1 MRTVIVQY
9 KVKPGREAE
18 NEELVKAVYAELAEA
33 QPEGLRYATFVGPD
47 GVSFTHIAE
56 HDEGPAKLTDRAAF
70 RRFVAELRDRCDE
83 PPVTTELRQI
93 GSYRLFS
100 EAGEAS
106 LTS

>member
-18 NEELVKAVYAELAEA
+18 NIELIEAVYAELHEA
-33 QPEGLRYATFVGPD
+33 APEGLRYATFAGPD

-56 HDEGPAKLTDRAAF
+56 HDGGPAKLTELDAF
-70 RRFVAELRDRCDE
+70 KRFVAELRDRCDE

-93 GSYRLFS
+93 GSYRLFGIP
-100 EAGEAS
+100 EPA
-106 LTS
+106 